1 MRSALVILAFI
12 SLSLLTFGWLTGYCW
27 NSFFYICLKRGCQGC
42 LFAGKDFSDKR
53 RYSNSLLVIW
63 SGELFYILLSCQFV
77 NDLTQNATSLSF
89 YTSNNLKHC
98 HFQRMSKSYFPKP
111 LWSSK
116 ETGHLQKKFSDQK
129 VFWLFIIYLPS
140 GFCKSQNSFGGRFYL
155 TIRAHVPTGLQD
167 SSEVIENEELSGFL
181 KDLLELVK
189 KVQSC
194 DIWRGSFVDCFV
206 FNSAF
211 FRIMIRWIWPTLP
224 KPLWKAAT
232 SIEMGKYQKRW
243 KFIVKYF
250 GLHPAPRKNKAHQP
264 PTV

>member
-1 MRSALVILAFI
+1 MRSAFVI
-12 SLSLLTFGWLTGYCW
+12 SLSCWLLGGYCW

-129 VFWLFIIYLPS
+129 VFWLFII
-140 GFCKSQNSFGGRFYL
+140 Q
-155 TIRAHVPTGLQD
+155 LQG
-167 SSEVIENEELSGFL
+167 VR
-181 KDLLELVK
+181 K
-189 KVQSC
+189 KVTKQN
-194 DIWRGSFVDCFV
+194 WVGTT
-206 FNSAF
+206 
-211 FRIMIRWIWPTLP
+211 WIHWACCLET
-224 KPLWKAAT
+224 
-232 SIEMGKYQKRW
+232 
-243 KFIVKYF
+243 
-250 GLHPAPRKNKAHQP
+250 N
-264 PTV
+264 